1 MNLQTIVPLKKE
13 VKNSIDYNSKI
24 LLLGSCFSENIGD
37 KLNYFKFQTN
47 QNPFGILFHPKA
59 IENLV
64 TNAINKKKYLP
75 EDLIFQNERWHCFDA
90 HSSLSSADKNELLA
104 NLNSAITAT
113 NKKLKEATHVIIT
126 LGTSWVYRFIET
138 DAIVANCHKIPQK
151 KFLKKLLSVDEIT
164 KSLKTTI
171 ALLKSVNKN
180 IHILFT
186 ISPVRHLKDGFT
198 ENMQSKSH
206 LITAIHSVI
215 NANNSSYFPSYE
227 IMMDELRDYRFYA
240 QDMIHPNK
248 TAINYIWERFMETQI
263 SDSSK
268 LTMQEIETIQKG
280 ISHRPFNKN
289 SEQHQRFL
297 KNLEVK
303 KEKINSLFS
312 FIKF

>member
-138 DAIVANCHKIPQK
+138 DTIVANCHKIPQK
-151 KFLKKLLSVDEIT
+151 KFLKKLLSVDEVT

-171 ALLKSVNKN
+171 ALLKSVNK
-180 IHILFT
+180 T
-186 ISPVRHLKDGFT
+186 VTD
-198 ENMQSKSH
+198 
-206 LITAIHSVI
+206 
-215 NANNSSYFPSYE
+215 
-227 IMMDELRDYRFYA
+227 
-240 QDMIHPNK
+240 
-248 TAINYIWERFMETQI
+248 
-263 SDSSK
+263 SK
-268 LTMQEIETIQKG
+268 LLASTLPRSFNSAAVSSGRMFNNKSSDRFFSSSI
-280 ISHRPFNKN
+280 ISFV
-289 SEQHQRFL
+289 L
-297 KNLEVK
+297 
-303 KEKINSLFS
+303 
-312 FIKF
+312 